1 MRLSASHSLLVR
13 FAGAVA
19 CVSLMLSAVPES
31 AWGSCGDYLTH
42 APGSA
47 IQIGEDGAWPL
58 GSQDRELRPFFG
70 WFNEEI
76 FHSPMPAA
84 SPAGS
89 LSRHGAWR
97 VPPQVID
104 RQRLA
109 SRADAGSPNPPS
121 PPRSPCDEG
130 RCESSPAPPVPTSQL
145 LQKRHDAGALAGQGR
160 GDHAASDKGS
170 WLPPADWPWPG
181 NPELAIDAPPPRG

>member
-13 FAGAVA
+13 FASVFAS
-19 CVSLMLSAVPES
+19 VSLMLSAFSEPVR
-31 AWGSCGDYLTH
+31 GSCGDYLTH
-42 APGSA
+42 APGSV
-47 IQIGEDGAWPL
+47 IQIGEDRTWPL
-58 GSQDRELRPFFG
+58 GSQDREPRPFSG
-70 WFNEEI
+70 WIDEETL
-76 FHSPMPAA
+76 HSPTPAA
-84 SPAGS
+84 SPART

-97 VPPQVID
+97 VAPPVSD

-109 SRADAGSPNPPS
+109 SRADTGSPNPTS

-130 RCESSPAPPVPTSQL
+130 RCESSPASPVPTSQL

-160 GDHAASDKGS
+160 GDHAAADKRN
-170 WLPPADWPWPG
+170 WLPPTDWPWPG